1 MAETLPYYSNLL
13 MVGGTS
19 KKSGKTSAIRNI
31 ISHFSED
38 SVVAVKAILFD
49 NDEHFYTH
57 YPEAVGT
64 DYFAINEQEAID
76 KDSGRYLKS
85 GAHQAWF
92 LAATTSGESKLFRQI
107 DALCNEGN
115 PVILESNVLRKFVRP
130 AVFIMLVNPE
140 RRIKPSAKAMQD
152 KIDLHLNS
160 TNEDIEQISSH
171 LKIENH
177 QWKLIRKTQ
186 T

>member
-1 MAETLPYYSNLL
+1 MDESLPYYSNLL

-31 ISHFSED
+31 ISYFNEYPI
-38 SVVAVKAILFD
+38 VAVKAVLFD
-49 NDEHFYTH
+49 NDEHFNTH
-57 YPEAVGT
+57 FPDAAGK
-64 DYFAINEQEAID
+64 DYFAIKETKAID

-92 LAATTSGESKLFRQI
+92 LAATRSGETKLLRKI
-107 DALCNEGN
+107 DALCNVGK
-115 PVILESNVLRKFVRP
+115 PVILESNVLRKFIKP

-140 RRIKPSAKAMQD
+140 RRIKASAKEMQD

-160 TNEDIEQISSH
+160 GNQDIEQIASY
-171 LKIENH
+171 LKIEDN
-177 QWKLIRKTQ
+177 QWKFNRNNRK
-186 T
+186 